1 MGLDTKRGK
10 DLEAAREALASWRR
24 THGGRGRPIPPALW
38 SKAAD
43 VARGVGVPEVARAL
57 RMDAGKLERLVEGG
71 GAERAPR
78 SGVEPADFVELGCL
92 ELGTAREPRWTV
104 LELVGHEGDRVRV
117 EVGDGG
123 GVDFVAIARAFW
135 GRRV

>member
-38 SKAAD
+38 SRAAD
-43 VARGVGVPEVARAL
+43 VARWAGVPEVARAL
-57 RMDAGKLERLVEGG
+57 RLDAGKLARLVEGG
-71 GAERAPR
+71 GARAPR

-92 ELGTAREPRWTV
+92 ELGTPRAPRRTV

-123 GVDFVAIARAFW
+123 GVDLVAIARAFW
-135 GRRV
+135 SRRV

>member
-1 MGLDTKRGK
+1 MGLDTKQGK

-24 THGGRGRPIPPALW
+24 MHGGRGRPIPPALW

-57 RMDAGKLERLVEGG
+57 RINARKLARLVEGG
-71 GAERAPR
+71 AESAPR
-78 SGVEPADFVELGCL
+78 REVEPADFVTLDCLG
-92 ELGTAREPRWTV
+92 LGVPREPRRTV

-117 EVGDGG
+117 EVGEGG
-123 GVDFVAIARAFW
+123 GVDLVAIARAFW
-135 GRRV
+135 GRRT

>member
-1 MGLDTKRGK
+1 MGLDTKQRK

-57 RMDAGKLERLVEGG
+57 RLDAGRLARRVEGG
-71 GAERAPR
+71 AESAPR
-78 SGVEPADFVELGCL
+78 SEVEPVAFVELGGL
-92 ELGTAREPRWTV
+92 ALGTPREPRRTV
-104 LELVGHEGDRVRV
+104 IELVGHEGDRVRV
-117 EVGDGG
+117 EVGEGG
-123 GVDFVAIARAFW
+123 GVDLVAIARAFW
-135 GRRV
+135 GRRA

>member
-1 MGLDTKRGK
+1 MGLDMKRGK
-10 DLEAAREALASWRR
+10 DLEAVREALASWRR
-24 THGGRGRPIPPALW
+24 AHGGRGRPIPPALW

-57 RMDAGKLERLVEGG
+57 RLNAEKLARLVES
-71 GAERAPR
+71 GAEGAPGR
-78 SGVEPADFVELGCL
+78 EVEAADFVELGRL
-92 ELGTAREPRWTV
+92 ELGTPREPRRAV

-123 GVDFVAIARAFW
+123 GADFVAIARAFW
-135 GRRV
+135 SRRA

>member
-1 MGLDTKRGK
+1 MGLDTRRGK
-10 DLEAAREALASWRR
+10 GLEAAREALASWRR

-57 RMDAGKLERLVEGG
+57 RLDAGKLARLVEG
-71 GAERAPR
+71 EMESAPR
-78 SGVEPADFVELGCL
+78 SGVEAADFVELGSL
-92 ELGTAREPRWTV
+92 ELGMAREPRRTV

-123 GVDFVAIARAFW
+123 GVDLVSIARAFW

>member
-10 DLEAAREALASWRR
+10 DLEAAHEALAIWRR

-43 VARGVGVPEVARAL
+43 VARGEGVPDVARAL
-57 RMDAGKLERLVEGG
+57 RLDAGKLARLVEGG
-71 GAERAPR
+71 TESALGRE
-78 SGVEPADFVELGCL
+78 VELADFVELGGV
-92 ELGTAREPRWTV
+92 ELGTPREPRRTV

-117 EVGDGG
+117 EVGDSG
-123 GVDFVAIARAFW
+123 GVDLVAIARAFW
-135 GRRV
+135 GRRA

>member
-1 MGLDTKRGK
+1 MGLDRKRGK
-10 DLEAAREALASWRR
+10 DLEAVREALASWRR
-24 THGGRGRPIPPALW
+24 TDGGRGRPIPPALW

-57 RMDAGKLERLVEGG
+57 RLNAGKLARLVEGG
-71 GAERAPR
+71 SEVAA
-78 SGVEPADFVELGCL
+78 ADFVELGRL
-92 ELGTAREPRWTV
+92 ELGTPRDPRRAV

-135 GRRV
+135 SRRA

>member
-1 MGLDTKRGK
+1 MGLDKRRGK
-10 DLEAAREALASWRR
+10 DFEAAREALASWRR

-57 RMDAGKLERLVEGG
+57 RLNAGKLARLVEGR
-71 GAERAPR
+71 AERAPG
-78 SGVEPADFVELGCL
+78 SEVEAADFVELGRL
-92 ELGTAREPRWTV
+92 ELGTPGESRRAV

-123 GVDFVAIARAFW
+123 GVDFVAIACAFW
-135 GRRV
+135 SRRA

>member
-1 MGLDTKRGK
+1 MGLDRKRGK

-57 RMDAGKLERLVEGG
+57 RLNAVKLARLVEGG
-71 GAERAPR
+71 APG
-78 SGVEPADFVELGCL
+78 SEVEAADFVELGRL
-92 ELGTAREPRWTV
+92 ELGTPRAARRAV

-135 GRRV
+135 SRRA

>member
-24 THGGRGRPIPPALW
+24 THGGRGRPIPAALW

-43 VARGVGVPEVARAL
+43 VARGLGVPEVARVL
-57 RMDAGKLERLVEGG
+57 RLDAGKLARLVEGG
-71 GAERAPR
+71 AERARR
-78 SGVEPADFVELGCL
+78 SEVEPTDFVELGGL
-92 ELGTAREPRWTV
+92 ELGTRREARWTV

-123 GVDFVAIARAFW
+123 GVDIVAIVRAFW
-135 GRRV
+135 GRRA

>member
-1 MGLDTKRGK
+1 MGLDTRRGK

-24 THGGRGRPIPPALW
+24 THGGRGRPIPPVLW

-43 VARGVGVPEVARAL
+43 VARGLGVPEVARAL
-57 RMDAGKLERLVEGG
+57 RLDAGKLARLVEGG
-71 GAERAPR
+71 AESAPR
-78 SGVEPADFVELGCL
+78 REVEPADFVDLGRL
-92 ELGTAREPRWTV
+92 ELGAPRRIV

-123 GVDFVAIARAFW
+123 SVDLVAIARSFW
-135 GRRV
+135 GRRA

>member
-10 DLEAAREALASWRR
+10 DFEVAREALASWRR

-57 RMDAGKLERLVEGG
+57 RLDAGKLARLVEGG
-71 GAERAPR
+71 AESGPR
-78 SGVEPADFVELGCL
+78 SEVGPADFVELGGF
-92 ELGTAREPRWTV
+92 ELGTPREPRRTV
-104 LELVGHEGDRVRV
+104 VELVGHEGDRVRV
-117 EVGDGG
+117 EVGDNG
-123 GVDFVAIARAFW
+123 GVDLVAIARAFW
-135 GRRV
+135 GRRA

>member
-1 MGLDTKRGK
+1 MGMDAKRGK

-38 SKAAD
+38 STAAD
-43 VARGVGVPEVARAL
+43 VARGAGVPEVARAL
-57 RMDAGKLERLVEGG
+57 RLDAGKLARLVEGG
-71 GAERAPR
+71 GEAPR

-92 ELGTAREPRWTV
+92 ELGTPRAPRRTV

-117 EVGDGG
+117 EVGDDG

-135 GRRV
+135 SRRV

>member
-24 THGGRGRPIPPALW
+24 THGGRGRPIPPSLW
-38 SKAAD
+38 SRAAD
-43 VARGVGVPEVARAL
+43 VARWAGVPEVARAL
-57 RMDAGKLERLVEGG
+57 RLDAGKLARLVEGG
-71 GAERAPR
+71 GERAPR

-92 ELGTAREPRWTV
+92 ELGTPRAPRPSV

-117 EVGDGG
+117 EVGDDG
-123 GVDFVAIARAFW
+123 GVDFVALARAFW
-135 GRRV
+135 SRRV

>member
-10 DLEAAREALASWRR
+10 DLEATREALASWRR
-24 THGGRGRPIPPALW
+24 THGGRGRPIPLALW
-38 SKAAD
+38 SKAAA

-57 RMDAGKLERLVEGG
+57 RLDAGKLARLVEG

-78 SGVEPADFVELGCL
+78 SEVEPGDFVELGGL
-92 ELGTAREPRWTV
+92 ELGTPHEPRRTV

-123 GVDFVAIARAFW
+123 SVDIVAIIRAFW
-135 GRRV
+135 GRRT

>member
-10 DLEAAREALASWRR
+10 DLEATREALASWRR

-57 RMDAGKLERLVEGG
+57 RLDAGKLARLVEGG
-71 GAERAPR
+71 AECAPR
-78 SGVEPADFVELGCL
+78 RKVELADFVELGGL
-92 ELGTAREPRWTV
+92 ELGTPRKAGGTV

-117 EVGDGG
+117 AVGDGG
-123 GVDFVAIARAFW
+123 GVDLVAIARAFW
-135 GRRV
+135 GRRA

>member
-10 DLEAAREALASWRR
+10 DLEAAREALTSWRR

-43 VARGVGVPEVARAL
+43 VARGLGVPEVARAL
-57 RMDAGKLERLVEGG
+57 RLDAGRLARLVEGG
-71 GAERAPR
+71 AESAPR
-78 SGVEPADFVELGCL
+78 SEVAPADFVELGGL
-92 ELGTAREPRWTV
+92 ELGMSRGPGRTV
-104 LELVGHEGDRVRV
+104 LELMGHEGDRVRV

-135 GRRV
+135 GRRA

>member
-10 DLEAAREALASWRR
+10 DLDAARVALASWRQ

-38 SKAAD
+38 SSAAD

-57 RMDAGKLERLVEGG
+57 RLDARKLARLVEGG
-71 GAERAPR
+71 VASVPR
-78 SGVEPADFVELGCL
+78 SEVGPADFVALGCL
-92 ELGTAREPRWTV
+92 ELGTPRAAQRPV
-104 LELVGHEGDRVRV
+104 LELVGREGDRVRV

-123 GVDFVAIARAFW
+123 GVDLVAVARAFW
-135 GRRV
+135 SRGA